1 MDRLH
6 YKSAVQLAALIRRKK
21 IGCFEL
27 LEHFLARIERYNP
40 KLNAIIWLDKDRA
53 RKRAKAA
60 DAALKK
66 GKRFGPLHGVPMSI
80 KESYQVAGSPTT
92 WGAPSMKENVTDE
105 TAVSAQRMIDAGVT
119 LFAKTNVPLMLADW
133 QSYNVVYGVT
143 RNPWDLD
150 RTPGGS
156 SGGSS
161 AALSAGL
168 TGIDAGSDIGS
179 SIRNPAHYC
188 GVFGH
193 KPTYGLI
200 TYRGHALP
208 NSVAPPDIS
217 VVGPLARSAD
227 DLEAAL
233 DIMAGND
240 PDDGGYLKVA
250 LPKCEKTS
258 LKQFRVAVKLSDPAS
273 DVDHEYIDQLQGLVD
288 KLAKAGAKVKEAA
301 PDIDTARLNDVYIRL
316 LRAATSA
323 RMPEAEIED
332 WKRALAGGETD
343 EFLARAVDGVTM
355 THRRWLQLNNER
367 HQMRLKFNAFFKDYD
382 ILLCPVAASAAFPHD
397 HEHEGKRW
405 RRRITVNNKRA
416 PATDQLFWAGY
427 SGLVYLPSTVGP
439 SGITPS
445 GLPTGYQA
453 IAAQGRDKTS
463 IAFAKL
469 VEKAFGGFEPPK
481 GYD

>member
-1 MDRLH
+1 MDQLH
-6 YKSAVQLAALIRRKK
+6 YKSATELASLIRRKK
-21 IGCFEL
+21 IGSLEL
-27 LEHFLARIERYNP
+27 LDHFLARIEKYNP
-40 KLNAIIWLDKDRA
+40 KLNAIIWSDTDKA
-53 RKRAKAA
+53 RKRARTA

-66 GKRFGPLHGVPMSI
+66 GKRLGPLHGVPMTI
-80 KESYQVAGSPTT
+80 KESFQVEGSPTT
-92 WGAPSMKENVTDE
+92 WGIPAMKANVTS
-105 TAVSAQRMIDAGVT
+105 TTSVLAQRMVDAGVT
-119 LFAKTNVPLMLADW
+119 LFGKTNVPLMLADW
-133 QSYNVVYGVT
+133 QSYNAVYGT
-143 RNPWDLD
+143 TGNPWDTR

-161 AALSAGL
+161 AALCAGL
-168 TGIDAGSDIGS
+168 TGIEAGSDIGS

-200 TYRGHALP
+200 TVRGQALP
-208 NSVAPPDIS
+208 GVVAASDIS
-217 VVGPLARSAD
+217 VVGPLARSAA
-227 DLEAAL
+227 DLDVAL
-233 DIMAGND
+233 DIMAGPD
-240 PDDGGYLKVA
+240 PDDGAYMKVA
-250 LPKCEKTS
+250 LPKCERTS
-258 LKQFRVAVKLSDPAS
+258 LKQFRVAVKLTDPAS
-273 DVDHEYIDQLQGLVD
+273 EVDGEYADQLQGFVD

-301 PDIDTARLNDVYIRL
+301 PDLDTARLNDLYIRL

-323 RMPEAEIED
+323 RMPDSDIAD
-332 WKRALAGGETD
+332 WQKALADGETD
-343 EFLARAVDGVTM
+343 EFLARSVDGVTM

-405 RRRITVNNKRA
+405 RRRITVNNKRV
-416 PATDQLFWAGY
+416 PPTDQLFWAGF

-453 IAAQGRDKTS
+453 IAGQGKDKTS

-469 VEKAFGGFEPPK
+469 AEKAFGGFTPPP

>member
-1 MDRLH
+1 MDNLH
-6 YKSAVQLAALIRRKK
+6 YKSAVALAALIRRKK
-21 IGCFEL
+21 IGCLEL
-27 LEHFLARIERYNP
+27 LDHFLARIEKYNP
-40 KLNAIIWLDKDRA
+40 KLNAVIWTDKEKA

-60 DAALKK
+60 DAAVKK
-66 GKRFGPLHGVPMSI
+66 GKRFGPLHGVPMTI

-119 LFAKTNVPLMLADW
+119 LFGKTNVPLMLADW

-143 RNPWDLD
+143 GNPWDTS

-156 SGGSS
+156 SGGSA
-161 AALSAGL
+161 AALAAGL

-193 KPTYGLI
+193 KPTFGLI

-217 VVGPLARSAD
+217 VVGPLARSAQ
-227 DLEAAL
+227 DLDVAL
-233 DIMAGND
+233 DIMAGHD

-250 LPKCEKTS
+250 LPKCDKTS
-258 LKQFRVAVKLSDPAS
+258 LRQFRVAVKLRDAES
-273 DVDHEYIDQLQGLVD
+273 DVDGEYADQLQALVD
-288 KLAKAGAKVKEAA
+288 RLAKAGAKVKEAE
-301 PDIDTARLNDVYIRL
+301 PDVDTARLNDIYVRL

-323 RMPEAEIED
+323 RMPEADIED
-332 WKRALAGGETD
+332 WKQALASGETD
-343 EFLARAVDGVTM
+343 PFVERAVDGVTM
-355 THRRWLQLNNER
+355 SHRKWLQLNNER
-367 HQMRLKFNAFFKDYD
+367 HQLRLKFNAFFKDYD

-405 RRRITVNNKRA
+405 RRRITVNNKRV
-416 PATDQLFWAGY
+416 PPTDQLFWAGY
-427 SGLVYLPSTVGP
+427 SGVVFLPSTVGP
-439 SGITPS
+439 LGIAPS
-445 GLPTGYQA
+445 GLPAGYQA

-463 IAFAKL
+463 IAFARL
-469 VEKAFGGFEPPK
+469 VEKAFGGFAPPP

>member
-1 MDRLH
+1 MDQFH

-21 IGCFEL
+21 IGCLEL
-27 LEHFLARIERYNP
+27 LDHFLGRIEKYNP
-40 KLNAIIWLDKDRA
+40 KLNAIIWIDKETA
-53 RKRAKAA
+53 RKRARAA

-92 WGAPSMKENVTDE
+92 WGAPSMKENVPGE

-133 QSYNVVYGVT
+133 QSYNAVYGVT

-156 SGGSS
+156 SGGAS

-208 NSVAPPDIS
+208 NAVAPPDIS
-217 VVGPLARSAD
+217 VVGPLARSAE
-227 DLEAAL
+227 DLDVAL

-240 PDDGGYLKVA
+240 PDDGGYLKGA
-250 LPKCEKTS
+250 LPRCEKKP
-258 LKQFRVAVKLSDPAS
+258 LRQFRVAVKLTDPAS
-273 DVDHEYIDQLQGLVD
+273 DVDHEYADQLQALVD
-288 KLAKAGAKVKEAA
+288 KLARAGARVKEAA
-301 PDIDTARLNDVYIRL
+301 PGIDTARLHDLYIRM

-323 RMPEAEIED
+323 RMPESDIED
-332 WKRALAGGETD
+332 WSRE
-343 EFLARAVDGVTM
+343 LAREPNEYLAQSVDGVTM

-367 HQMRLKFNAFFKDYD
+367 HQMRLAFNAFFDDYD

-397 HEHEGKRW
+397 HEDEGKRW
-405 RRRITVNNKRA
+405 RRRITVNNKRVS
-416 PATDQLFWAGY
+416 PTDQLFWAGY

-439 SGITPS
+439 AGITPS

-453 IAAQGRDKTS
+453 VAAQGRDKTS
-463 IAFAKL
+463 IAVATL
-469 VEKAFGGFEPPK
+469 SEEGLGGFEPPK